1 MKKKV
6 LAALIAAQ
14 MVVSLCPAGSIWA
27 ADLNSQQEIETQ
39 ESTSDETDDVQSETT
54 GSQTQT
60 DDVEVEQTQTDE
72 LYGATDE
79 SDFKWDGNTITK
91 YIGSETNVVIPNRAT
106 GIGYQAF
113 YGRDDIQFVNIPES
127 VTSIGE
133 QAFYGCTKLT
143 SVVIPSQVQGISR
156 EAFKNCTGLTSF
168 EIKSPILKS
177 TGYGIFS

>member
-27 ADLNSQQEIETQ
+27 ADLNSQHGIETQ

-91 YIGSETNVVIPNRAT
+91 YIGSETNVVIPDRAT
-106 GIGYQAF
+106 RIGYAAF
-113 YGRDDIQFVNIPES
+113 DGCENITS
-127 VTSIGE
+127 VTIPDSVTRIGE
-133 QAFYGCTKLT
+133 YAF
-143 SVVIPSQVQGISR
+143 
-156 EAFKNCTGLTSF
+156 
-168 EIKSPILKS
+168 
-177 TGYGIFS
+177 

>member
-27 ADLNSQQEIETQ
+27 ADLNSQQGIETQ

-91 YIGSETNVVIPNRAT
+91 YIGSETNVVIPDRAT
-106 GIGYQAF
+106 
-113 YGRDDIQFVNIPES
+113 
-127 VTSIGE
+127 
-133 QAFYGCTKLT
+133 
-143 SVVIPSQVQGISR
+143 
-156 EAFKNCTGLTSF
+156 
-168 EIKSPILKS
+168 
-177 TGYGIFS
+177 